1 MGGDG
6 LAEKV
11 LRSRDAAG
19 LTQVE
24 INSAAL
30 LIHCPIQVLPIAFD
44 VDVGFIDPP

>member
-11 LRSRDAAG
+11 LRSGNAAG
-19 LTQVE
+19 LTQIE
-24 INSAAL
+24 INRAAL
-30 LIHCPIQVLPIAFD
+30 FIHCPIQVLPLAFD